1 MAEPVTVEA
10 PALGRPRILRQ
21 NWCDLAFLHWAVDRA
36 SIAHYFP
43 PGTTPDTFE
52 GRTYV
57 GLVPFRMVGT
67 GLPRGPAIPWL
78 GTFLETNI
86 RLYSVD
92 ATGRRGVVFLS
103 LDADR
108 AAVVAA
114 ARTTFGLPYRW
125 ARMRHRQQGDQH
137 TYTSALRWP
146 GTRATSTIGIQAGDR
161 LEPGPLEHFLTAR
174 WGLHVGR
181 AGRTWYLPNEHPAWV
196 LRAAELTAF
205 EEHGLLASVGLGEL
219 SGRPPDH
226 LAFSDGVPAKFGL
239 PRLASRPRGPASP

>member
-92 ATGRRGVVFLS
+92 ASARRGV
-103 LDADR
+103 
-108 AAVVAA
+108 
-114 ARTTFGLPYRW
+114 P
-125 ARMRHRQQGDQH
+125 Q
-137 TYTSALRWP
+137 P
-146 GTRATSTIGIQAGDR
+146 
-161 LEPGPLEHFLTAR
+161 
-174 WGLHVGR
+174 
-181 AGRTWYLPNEHPAWV
+181 
-196 LRAAELTAF
+196 
-205 EEHGLLASVGLGEL
+205 
-219 SGRPPDH
+219 
-226 LAFSDGVPAKFGL
+226 
-239 PRLASRPRGPASP
+239 